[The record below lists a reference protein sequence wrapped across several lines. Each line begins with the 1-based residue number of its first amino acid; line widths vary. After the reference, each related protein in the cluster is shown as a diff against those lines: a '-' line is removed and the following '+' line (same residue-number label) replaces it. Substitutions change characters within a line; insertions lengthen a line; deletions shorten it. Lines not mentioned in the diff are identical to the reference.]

1 MEGLTQVSVLILV
14 GVCLAAIPMAA
25 AVKALERML
34 SVHGGSPAI
43 AASAGNTPTGDLDEE
58 ISRYISSQKPTRAIR
73 YLLAA
78 GLLTLTWAAF
88 GCLVAVL
95 VVTL

>member
-14 GVCLAAIPMAA
+14 GVCLAAIPMAV
-25 AVKALERML
+25 AVKALERL
-34 SVHGGSPAI
+34 IQHGGSPAI

>member
-1 MEGLTQVSVLILV
+1 MEGSTQVSVLILA

-34 SVHGGSPAI
+34 SMHRSSPAI
-43 AASAGNTPTGDLDEE
+43 AESAGNTPTGELDEE
-58 ISRYISSQKPTRAIR
+58 ISHYITPQKAMRALR
-73 YLLAA
+73 FLLAA
-78 GLLTLTWAAF
+78 AVLTLTWAAF

-95 VVTL
+95 VVTG